1 MLYRSFKKPRT
12 LKANRSER
20 ARVNGTVQT
29 TLWAGG
35 ELGGGSP
42 GGVQQS
48 QVSGDGGGARGD
60 TRAVHGARQRCAQR
74 HHQGHVNLRILRGE
88 GIGGSNR
95 HVIMRADDDA
105 RL

>member
-1 MLYRSFKKPRT
+1 MS
-12 LKANRSER
+12 
-20 ARVNGTVQT
+20 VVQVRT
-29 TLWAGG
+29 TLSSGG

-60 TRAVHGARQRCAQR
+60 ARAVHGARQRRAQR

-88 GIGGSNR
+88 GVGGSNR
-95 HVIMRADDDA
+95 RMIIRADDDDCA
-105 RL
+105 IMTTT